1 MKQLLKTVIFLLV
14 INHALGQEFYVS
26 PAGNDKSNGT
36 AAAPVATL
44 SKAQVLVKKFKAANP
59 NYEGDIVV
67 HIGSGNYELQA
78 GFKLDETVTG
88 SKQTPIIWRGVNKD
102 KVIISGGKKIK
113 GSAFKKVNDPAILMR
128 VGKSAAAVLY
138 QVSLKQL
145 GILNYG
151 KHQSYGHGQPVVPA
165 PLELFFNN

>member
-44 SKAQVLVKKFKAANP
+44 SKAQLLIKKFKTAKP

-67 HIGSGNYELQA
+67 HIGAGNYELRA
-78 GFKLDETVTG
+78 GFKLDENVTG
-88 SKQTPIIWRGVNKD
+88 SKQTPIIWRGINKD
-102 KVIISGGKKIK
+102 KVIISGGKKLR
-113 GSAFKKVNDPAILMR
+113 AVHLKK
-128 VGKSAAAVLY
+128 
-138 QVSLKQL
+138 
-145 GILNYG
+145 
-151 KHQSYGHGQPVVPA
+151 
-165 PLELFFNN
+165 